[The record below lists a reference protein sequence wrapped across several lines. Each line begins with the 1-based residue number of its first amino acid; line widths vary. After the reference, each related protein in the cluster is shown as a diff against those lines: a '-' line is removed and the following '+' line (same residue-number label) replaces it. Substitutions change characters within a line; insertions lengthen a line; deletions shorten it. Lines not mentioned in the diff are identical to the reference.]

1 MTPPPTVLDALYQ
14 AVRVATRTPA
24 DWGATADA
32 VAVGIRPC
40 LPQAPDVLRGIPDRA
55 RRGHDRSQTLH
66 VEPDGTFS
74 VVALVTR
81 PGQATSIHDHTTWC
95 VVAVIDGVEQ
105 EERFELD
112 STGAHLTPIGERV
125 DRAGSVAG
133 FAPPGDIHR
142 VSNVGTTVG
151 ISLHIYGTDIRRT
164 GSSVR
169 RTYDL
174 PVVGRTSSNASPMHI
189 HEGAKEATNE
199 RH

>member
-1 MTPPPTVLDALYQ
+1 MTPPPTGLDALYQ

-24 DWGATADA
+24 DWDAMADA

-40 LPQAPDVLRGIPDRA
+40 LPRAPDVLRGIPDGA
-55 RRGHDRSQTLH
+55 RRGHDRSRTLH

-81 PGQATSIHDHTTWC
+81 AGQATSIHDHTTWC

-105 EERFELD
+105 EERFRLD
-112 STGAHLTPIGERV
+112 PTGAHLIPTGERV
-125 DRAGSVAG
+125 DRAGSVTG

-151 ISLHIYGTDIRRT
+151 ISLHIYGTDIRRS

-174 PVVGRTSSNASPMHI
+174 PVVGRTSRSGII
-189 HEGAKEATNE
+189 HA
-199 RH
+199 HP

>member
-1 MTPPPTVLDALYQ
+1 MMTTPSSALDELYH

-24 DWGATADA
+24 DWDLTVDTVTAR
-32 VAVGIRPC
+32 VRPY
-40 LPQAPDVLRGIPDRA
+40 LPQAQDVLRAIPESA

-95 VVAVIDGVEQ
+95 VVALIDGVER
-105 EERFELD
+105 EERFRLD
-112 STGAHLTPIGERV
+112 PAGAHLSPIGERL
-125 DRAGSVAG
+125 DRPGSVSG

-142 VSNVGTTVG
+142 VTNAGTTVG
-151 ISLHIYGTDIRRT
+151 ISLHIYGTDLRRT

-174 PVVGRTSSNASPMHI
+174 PIIDRSDITPALP
-189 HEGAKEATNE
+189 
-199 RH
+199 

>member
-1 MTPPPTVLDALYQ
+1 MTTPPTGLDALYQ
-14 AVRVATRTPA
+14 AVRAATRTPA
-24 DWGATADA
+24 DWARMADA
-32 VAVGIRPC
+32 VVAGIRPC
-40 LPQAPDVLRGIPDRA
+40 LPQAPDVWRGIPDHA
-55 RRGHDRSQTLH
+55 RYGHDRSQVLY

-81 PGQATSIHDHTTWC
+81 AGQTTTIHDHTTWC

-105 EERFELD
+105 EERFRINPD
-112 STGAHLTPIGERV
+112 GAHLVLIGTRV
-125 DRAGSVAG
+125 DRAGSVTG

-142 VSNVGTTVG
+142 VTNVGTTVG
-151 ISLHIYGTDIRRT
+151 ISLHIYGTDIRRI

-174 PVVGRTSSNASPMHI
+174 PIAQGKQHQ
-189 HEGAKEATNE
+189 EAMNE